1 LLFVTLKELKMIIL
15 HYFNNKDLI
24 EKLLI
29 LFSFRIEKL
38 INQKKNYI
46 IITNEIVLTTVA
58 NSHVI
63 DFM

>member
-1 LLFVTLKELKMIIL
+1 MIIL